1 MKKSSGTLT
10 IAPKFNCVVLVLEV
24 VLEVML
30 EEVVG
35 LLWMTLRLM
44 LLTLLVLEWKG
55 VGAKASTDTLLMAKV
70 VNMNKVVLMNLM
82 SCR

>member
-1 MKKSSGTLT
+1 VKKSSGTLT

>member
-24 VLEVML
+24 ML
-30 EEVVG
+30 EVVG

>member
-1 MKKSSGTLT
+1 
-10 IAPKFNCVVLVLEV
+10 VVLVLEV

>member
-30 EEVVG
+30 EVVG